1 MVIMTITI
9 IILIIMIIIIMIMI
23 DNQPVKK
30 GEVRG
35 KKSAAEVG
43 VKGATPAWWTNMTSV
58 VLISLKSQYASL
70 YALGLC

>member
-1 MVIMTITI
+1 MAQAADVGVI
-9 IILIIMIIIIMIMI
+9 LVVEIMIIIIMIMI

-43 VKGATPAWWTNMTSV
+43 VKGATPAWWTN
-58 VLISLKSQYASL
+58 I
-70 YALGLC
+70 

>member
-9 IILIIMIIIIMIMI
+9 ILITMIIIIMIMI

-43 VKGATPAWWTNMTSV
+43 VKGVTPAWWTNTTSV
-58 VLISLKSQYASL
+58 VLISLKSQDASL
-70 YALGLC
+70 YALGSC

>member
-9 IILIIMIIIIMIMI
+9 ILIIMIIIMIMT

-43 VKGATPAWWTNMTSV
+43 VKGATPAWWTNTTSV
-58 VLISLKSQYASL
+58 VLISLKSQDASI
-70 YALGLC
+70 YALGSC